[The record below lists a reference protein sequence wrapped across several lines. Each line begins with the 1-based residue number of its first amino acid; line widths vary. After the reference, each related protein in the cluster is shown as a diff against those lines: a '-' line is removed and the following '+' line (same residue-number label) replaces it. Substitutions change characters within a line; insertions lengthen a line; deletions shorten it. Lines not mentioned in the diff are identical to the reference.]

1 MDGSLFEGIEDSDF
15 VSEIFEVS
23 KVGGPAFRMSL
34 EIEDLVD
41 ESAEVMQRTYRRKR
55 EIVRI
60 AIQAADGA
68 KNESVFDDVERDVAL
83 VKSCGQ

>member
-1 MDGSLFEGIEDSDF
+1 
-15 VSEIFEVS
+15 
-23 KVGGPAFRMSL
+23 MSL